1 MENPGAQ
8 EETPAFQNLGAPKV
22 LRGLRKKSAGSRKRG
37 PEALWEERRSGV
49 LRDDTRP
56 AHVPP
61 GDRKKMR
68 ARQMNTWRPV
78 ALRTLDFS
86 PAQNRAGRTRLRAW
100 RAIARAAC
108 GIRNKQKPSTHA
120 GKDRFAV

>member
-1 MENPGAQ
+1 MAGMENPGAQ
-8 EETPAFQNLGAPKV
+8 AETPAFENLGAPKV

-37 PEALWEERRSGV
+37 PGALWEERRSGV

-56 AHVPP
+56 AHFPP
-61 GDRKKMR
+61 GNRKKMW

-86 PAQNRAGRTRLRAW
+86 PAQNRAGRMRLPALRDVNRAYPL
-100 RAIARAAC
+100 
-108 GIRNKQKPSTHA
+108 GTYTIR
-120 GKDRFAV
+120 RV